1 MYRKKENLYIA
12 SYVCIENDKIYTM
25 ANVKLRPLPLEG
37 IELETTRV
45 LKLLPNA
52 HRELA
57 ALKVLATAIPNQSIL
72 INALCL
78 QEAKDSSAVENII
91 TTHDDYYKTT
101 LFQDQAGNA
110 ASKEVQNY
118 VHALKTGF
126 NEIQQLGILSIN
138 GILKIQEHIERNK
151 AGFRK
156 LPGTDLRHAE
166 TGKVV
171 YTPPQHPDDIV
182 KWMRNLE
189 QYINDDELDDLDPL
203 VKMAIIHFQ
212 FESIHPFYDG
222 NGRTGRI
229 INVLYL
235 ILQGLQELPILYL
248 SGYIIEHKAEYYH
261 YLQKVRDEGDWESW
275 ILFMIQGVTQM
286 AKRSIVLIQMIK
298 NLMAEM
304 KQELRGNYKF
314 YSPAL
319 LNHLFQHP
327 YTKIDFLVKE
337 LGVSRITATSYLDQ
351 LTLGGILVKH
361 SLGRSHYFINHRL
374 MQILAKH

>member
-1 MYRKKENLYIA
+1 MTA
-12 SYVCIENDKIYTM
+12 WKIG
-25 ANVKLRPLPLEG
+25 PLPLEG
-37 IELETTRV
+37 RELETTKILKV
-45 LKLLPNA
+45 LPVA

-57 ALKVLATAIPNQSIL
+57 ALKVLATTIPNQSIL

-101 LFQDQAGNA
+101 LFQDQAGNG

-126 NEIQQLGILSIN
+126 SEIQQLGILTIN

-171 YTPPQHPDDIV
+171 YIPPQHPEEILQ
-182 KWMRNLE
+182 WMRNLE
-189 QYINDDELDDLDPL
+189 QYINDNTLDDLDPL

-248 SGYIIEHKAEYYH
+248 SGYIIEHKAEYYQ
-261 YLQKVRDEGDWESW
+261 YLQKVRDEGGWESW
-275 ILFMIQGVTQM
+275 ILFMIDGVSQM
-286 AKRSIVLIQMIK
+286 ARRSIVLVKAIK
-298 NLMAEM
+298 NLMTEM
-304 KQELRGNYKF
+304 KYELRNDYKF
-314 YSPAL
+314 YSPKL

-361 SLGRSHYFINHRL
+361 SMGRSHYYINHRL
-374 MQILAKH
+374 METLAKH